1 MVPPTAVRIALMLS
15 KTCRV
20 WTAISRAT
28 TSPVTGSTGT
38 VPEMNRKS
46 PARTACEYGPTGF
59 TALSVKTTCLD
70 LAIALPPATFP
81 HLSDAGGV
89 RQGDRSFS
97 IVGVRDRG
105 RVGGKWFESCEAP
118 GAVRPCAP

>member
-1 MVPPTAVRIALMLS
+1 MVTFTRSFMVASTAVRIALMLS

-28 TSPVTGSTGT
+28 TLPVTGSTGT

-59 TALSVKTTCLD
+59 TALSVKTTRLD
-70 LAIALPPATFP
+70 LSMEPPP
-81 HLSDAGGV
+81 YYLSPSLDAGAV

-97 IVGVRDRG
+97 IVGDVI
-105 RVGGKWFESCEAP
+105 
-118 GAVRPCAP
+118 GAV